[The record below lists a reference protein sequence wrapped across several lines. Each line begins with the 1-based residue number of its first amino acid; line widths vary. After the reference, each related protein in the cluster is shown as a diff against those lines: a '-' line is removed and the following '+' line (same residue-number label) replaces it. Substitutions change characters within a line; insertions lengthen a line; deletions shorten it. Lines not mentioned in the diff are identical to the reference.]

1 MLEKDIHILVC
12 EFIRQNYPDV
22 IFRSDFSSGMKMS
35 IGMARR
41 HKALQSSRA
50 FPDLFIIEPR
60 GGYSGLFIELKR
72 VDAVVFNKDG
82 SLRKDKHLEEQSKM
96 LDELENR
103 GFLAIFGQ
111 GYKDTIEA
119 IISYLEGN

>member
-1 MLEKDIHILVC
+1 MLEKDVHIMVC
-12 EFIRQNYPDV
+12 EFIRQNYPKV
-22 IFRSDFSSGMKMS
+22 LFRSDFSSGMKMS

-60 GGYSGLFIELKR
+60 GGFNGLFIELKR
-72 VDAVVFNKDG
+72 VDAIVYNKDG

-96 LDELENR
+96 LEELENR
-103 GFLAIFGQ
+103 GFLAVFGQ
-111 GYKDTIEA
+111 GYKDTIQR
-119 IISYLEGN
+119 ITSYLEGY